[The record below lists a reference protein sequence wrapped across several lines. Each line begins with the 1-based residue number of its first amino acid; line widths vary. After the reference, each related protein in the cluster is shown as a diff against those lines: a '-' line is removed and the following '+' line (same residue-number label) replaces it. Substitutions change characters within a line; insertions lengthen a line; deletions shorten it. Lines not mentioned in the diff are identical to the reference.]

1 MHQHSIIFQSCVNP
15 VKILIM
21 CFIPLPLGLV
31 VKYLSNRSVRKV
43 KHNYKDPKLFFLSR
57 IMHLEV
63 YNFGGQKLFCYH
75 CQPAAV
81 FVMQQ
86 LDVTEAVASLSV
98 VLEEGEVGISNCIV
112 KKSPLFL
119 RWVRPTQLP
128 FCSLLPLDRE

>member
-1 MHQHSIIFQSCVNP
+1 
-15 VKILIM
+15 M

-43 KHNYKDPKLFFLSR
+43 KHKDPKLFFLSR

-63 YNFGGQKLFCYH
+63 YNFGGQDLFCNH

-86 LDVTEAVASLSV
+86 LDATEAVTSLSV

-112 KKSPLFL
+112 KKSPLIL

-128 FCSLLPLDRE
+128 FCSLPPLDRE

>member
-1 MHQHSIIFQSCVNP
+1 
-15 VKILIM
+15 M

-63 YNFGGQKLFCYH
+63 YNFGGQELFCYH

-81 FVMQQ
+81 FVMQ
-86 LDVTEAVASLSV
+86 AAGCNRGCGLSQCGFGGGRNWNFKLYCEKKPLV
-98 VLEEGEVGISNCIV
+98 PQVG
-112 KKSPLFL
+112 
-119 RWVRPTQLP
+119 
-128 FCSLLPLDRE
+128 